1 MCRFLFAGISLVLTV
16 MSRPNM
22 ALMSVVMVPLYLNVL
37 CRKDIKTKV
46 KLLSV
51 LSFALPVFAGAAFQ
65 MWYNYARFSSVF
77 DFGSAYQLTVA
88 DVSKY
93 AVTPVLFLPAI
104 YHYFLQLPDFKT
116 EFPFFHLSAS
126 AYKGG
131 YKGYIYLTRTMG
143 IFNLPASLGLFGFPC
158 VLTKKRRIGKEQRF
172 CSA

>member
-1 MCRFLFAGISLVLTV
+1 
-16 MSRPNM
+16 
-22 ALMSVVMVPLYLNVL
+22 
-37 CRKDIKTKV
+37 
-46 KLLSV
+46 
-51 LSFALPVFAGAAFQ
+51 

-131 YKGYIYLTRTMG
+131 TITTD
-143 IFNLPASLGLFGFPC
+143 ISAILGLDITVRTNEIPA
-158 VLTKKRRIGKEQRF
+158 KKK
-172 CSA
+172 SAHFAAVFFFS

>member
-1 MCRFLFAGISLVLTV
+1 M
-16 MSRPNM
+16 
-22 ALMSVVMVPLYLNVL
+22 
-37 CRKDIKTKV
+37 

-116 EFPFFHLSAS
+116 EFPFFTSARV
-126 AYKGG
+126 
-131 YKGYIYLTRTMG
+131 RTKAA
-143 IFNLPASLGLFGFPC
+143 IKDIS
-158 VLTKKRRIGKEQRF
+158 I
-172 CSA
+172 

>member
-22 ALMSVVMVPLYLNVL
+22 ALISVVMVPLYLNVL

-51 LSFALPVFAGAAFQ
+51 LSFALPVFVGAAFQ

-116 EFPFFHLSAS
+116 EFPFFTSA
-126 AYKGG
+126 
-131 YKGYIYLTRTMG
+131 RV
-143 IFNLPASLGLFGFPC
+143 C
-158 VLTKKRRIGKEQRF
+158 TKAAIKDI
-172 CSA
+172 SI